1 MLEMNYHVSIDVE
14 VRMTEILVY
23 ALSALRLCSWSGSAW
38 LDNLSLSS
46 SAYPKSMKN
55 IDDTLPLRKCGI
67 EILRG
72 RLGVRPKRRG
82 QRSDVGS
89 YPLNFVLGL

>member
-1 MLEMNYHVSIDVE
+1 MLEMKYHVSIDVE

-46 SAYPKSMKN
+46 PAYPKSTTN
-55 IDDTLPLRKCGI
+55 INDTLLLRKC
-67 EILRG
+67 
-72 RLGVRPKRRG
+72 
-82 QRSDVGS
+82 DVE
-89 YPLNFVLGL
+89 VL

>member
-1 MLEMNYHVSIDVE
+1 MLEMKYHVSIDVE

-46 SAYPKSMKN
+46 PANPKSVKN
-55 IDDTLPLRKCGI
+55 IKDALPLRKCGI
-67 EILRG
+67 EILWG
-72 RLGVRPKRRG
+72 R
-82 QRSDVGS
+82 VGLL
-89 YPLNFVLGL
+89 YQLI